1 MGVAF
6 ALATLSGLPLA
17 GQDFTAVEQSA
28 MSEIVKLHIPG
39 ATIAIVRGDQV
50 IFEKSFGRANIETGE
65 AMRPE
70 MLIRIGSTTK
80 MFTAAAL
87 VGLAVEGKIDLNA
100 PVGKY
105 VAGLPP
111 TISRLTANQLL
122 SHTAGLSDDDPFIGL
137 HDDSALGAGI
147 HSWTDS
153 WLFTDPDK
161 VWSYASPGYWLAGYF
176 DRSADGRGLL
186 RCDGGTGFSTTGHEA
201 DDSAANDGDDSAAC
215 ARSWIA
221 VLFLA
226 GKRSRA
232 PECD

>member
-1 MGVAF
+1 
-6 ALATLSGLPLA
+6 
-17 GQDFTAVEQSA
+17 
-28 MSEIVKLHIPG
+28 MSEMVKLHIPG

-50 IFEKSFGRANIETGE
+50 IFEKSFGTANIETGE

-111 TISRLTANQLL
+111 KISRLTANQLL

-153 WLFTDPDK
+153 WLFTDPRQGL
-161 VWSYASPGYWLAGYF
+161 VVCESRLLAGRIF
-176 DRSADGRGLL
+176 
-186 RCDGGTGFSTTGHEA
+186 
-201 DDSAANDGDDSAAC
+201 
-215 ARSWIA
+215 
-221 VLFLA
+221 
-226 GKRSRA
+226 
-232 PECD
+232 